1 MSYSSRLLSV
11 STTALLLAAC
21 FSVTLQ
27 AEEAGV
33 FPIPEDAKT
42 YKQLME
48 FVQEVGSLEPEGD
61 GEQDLLAHRRK
72 MARTVLAVTEQ
83 AKAMEIAD
91 DDEMECH
98 YYHLLALNILQ
109 DLDEPQ
115 AKEKFVEAIDAARAH
130 SNPDVAAVG
139 IKFLVESGFR
149 KWQNMDEQGKAKWL
163 DSIADYVQGVKV
175 SDEHQHLV
183 ITIVGF
189 LSEAGEIQLAK
200 QLLQEVSPVFRSSPD
215 EQVQSM
221 AAMLEGISRRL
232 DLLGKKIEL
241 TGSLLDGSELDWAS
255 YRGKVVLV
263 DFWATWC
270 GPCRAEVPNMLDMYR
285 AYHDK
290 GFEVLGIS
298 LDSKAE
304 EAEAY
309 IEQTEIPWPTML
321 SKDESQRGWQ
331 HPMAVHYGVTGIPLA
346 ILVDREGTVVSMSA
360 RGEELGNQLRRILGE
375 PVARTKT
382 VKDALVQ
389 QVSNPASPE

>member
-1 MSYSSRLLSV
+1 MSYSFRLVSV
-11 STTALLLAAC
+11 STVAFLLTAC
-21 FSVTLQ
+21 FVVALQ
-27 AEEAGV
+27 AQEAGV
-33 FPIPEDAKT
+33 FPIPEAAKT

-72 MARTVLAVTEQ
+72 VARTVLAVTEK
-83 AKAMEIAD
+83 AKAMEIAG

-98 YYHLLALNILQ
+98 YYQLLALDILQ
-109 DLDEPQ
+109 DLNEPK
-115 AKEKFVEAIDAARAH
+115 AKEKFAEAIDAARAH

-139 IKFLVESGFR
+139 IKFLVESGFS
-149 KWQNMDEQGKAKWL
+149 KWQNLSEQERAKL
-163 DSIADYVQGVKV
+163 IDSIADYVQGVKV
-175 SDEHQHLV
+175 SDEHLRLV
-183 ITIVGF
+183 MTVVGF
-189 LSEAGEIQLAK
+189 LGDAGESQLAK
-200 QLLQEVSPVFRSSPD
+200 QLLQKVSPLFRSSQD

-232 DLLGKKIEL
+232 DLPGNKIEL
-241 TGSLLDGSELDWAS
+241 SGTMLDGSELDWDS

-270 GPCRAEVPNMLDMYR
+270 GPCRAEVPNVLNMYR

-309 IEQTEIPWPTML
+309 IEQAEIPWPTML
-321 SKDESQRGWQ
+321 SKDKSQRGWQ

-346 ILVDREGTVVSMSA
+346 ILVDREGTVVSMNA

-375 PVARTKT
+375 PVARAKT
-382 VKDALVQ
+382 VEDALVQ
-389 QVSNPASPE
+389 QVSNPVSPE